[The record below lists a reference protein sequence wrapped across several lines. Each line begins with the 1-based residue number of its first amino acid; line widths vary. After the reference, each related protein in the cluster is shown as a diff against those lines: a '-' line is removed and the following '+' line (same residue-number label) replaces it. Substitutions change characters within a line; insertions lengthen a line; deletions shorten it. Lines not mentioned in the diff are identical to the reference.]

1 MKIKMIEA
9 VNARFELYEGDEL
22 DVPER
27 IAAMLMRR
35 GRAEQIKKST
45 SGGKQH
51 EVKEAWLTES
61 DDSEKSN

>member
-1 MKIKMIEA
+1 MKIKMLED
-9 VNARFELYEGDEL
+9 VNARFELYAGDEL

-35 GRAEQIKKST
+35 ERAEPVKRQRD
-45 SGGKQH
+45 GGKDKH

-61 DDSEKSN
+61 ES